1 MNTRSSRELVTFPR
15 SFQLTGM
22 DKMLPAG
29 TYEVTTEEEQIGD
42 FVYEAYRRIS
52 TSIYL
57 PAQRGDHGIGQI
69 VSIDPD
75 ELADTLKKTSALEVD
90 NPEEST

>member
-1 MNTRSSRELVTFPR
+1 MNTRRSCKLVTFPQ

-52 TSIYL
+52 TSIHL
-57 PAQRGDHGIGQI
+57 PPQPGDYGIGQI
-69 VSIDPD
+69 ISIDPD
-75 ELADTLKKTSALEVD
+75 ELVDTLKKTSA
-90 NPEEST
+90 

>member
-1 MNTRSSRELVTFPR
+1 MNTRSTRKFVTFGQ

-57 PAQRGDHGIGQI
+57 PAQPGDHGIGRI
-69 VSIDPD
+69 VSVDPV
-75 ELADTLKKTSALEVD
+75 ELEHHARVSDDRQAGK
-90 NPEEST
+90 P

>member
-1 MNTRSSRELVTFPR
+1 MTFPQ

-57 PAQRGDHGIGQI
+57 PRSRAIMESARLFR
-69 VSIDPD
+69 SIQMNW
-75 ELADTLKKTSALEVD
+75 LTFASAPRFE